1 MYLEGHE
8 PSNTRERT
16 SERTNERTTRPRSGR
31 SSVTIFF
38 TISHAQL
45 KDTAPPSLNSTPTL
59 PPSLIPVCVRRFARF
74 VYARLRRTHTGMR
87 GETSTWRTD
96 RADEWIVYKVNTN
109 RLKMS
114 LAIDLIG
121 YVRVVL

>member
-1 MYLEGHE
+1 
-8 PSNTRERT
+8 
-16 SERTNERTTRPRSGR
+16 
-31 SSVTIFF
+31 
-38 TISHAQL
+38 
-45 KDTAPPSLNSTPTL
+45 
-59 PPSLIPVCVRRFARF
+59 
-74 VYARLRRTHTGMR
+74 MR